1 MNATDS
7 ASTDSAPP
15 SALLA
20 ELNSSTDLAW
30 LVGRVCRH
38 NLPRVIVR
46 SSALTAWQERDPA
59 GWEKVSAWLRA
70 KGIAIVRG

>member
-1 MNATDS
+1 MDATDS
-7 ASTDSAPP
+7 ATTDSAPP

-30 LVGRVCRH
+30 LVERVCRH
-38 NLPRVIVR
+38 NLPRVLVR
-46 SSALTAWQERDPA
+46 ISALTAWQERDPA

-70 KGIAIVRG
+70 KGIAIVRV